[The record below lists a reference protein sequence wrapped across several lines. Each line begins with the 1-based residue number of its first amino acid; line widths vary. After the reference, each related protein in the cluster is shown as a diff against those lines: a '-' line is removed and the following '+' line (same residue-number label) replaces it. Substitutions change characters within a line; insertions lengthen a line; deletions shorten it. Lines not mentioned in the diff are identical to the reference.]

1 MSSANKALI
10 DVRVQP
16 RSSQSRIVAEADQI
30 KVYLNSPPA
39 DGKANEECIRLF
51 ADRLRIPKS
60 RISIA
65 KGEKNR
71 NKTIGI
77 DNATSEEILAALR
90 S

>member
-1 MSSANKALI
+1 MSSANRALI
-10 DVRVQP
+10 DIRVQP

>member
-1 MSSANKALI
+1 MSSANRALI
-10 DVRVQP
+10 DIRVQP

-77 DNATSEEILAALR
+77 DNASSEEILAALR

>member
-1 MSSANKALI
+1 M
-10 DVRVQP
+10 
-16 RSSQSRIVAEADQI
+16 AEADQI